1 MWLALIAGVLGC
13 MSACALTYRKMH
25 VFDVVFSAINGGIV
39 YSSSADLNRNPAVPL
54 TCGFVMAFIT
64 SLFHN
69 GQIRKL
75 NNSGVITSLASFS
88 RYIIPAFFCGVLSA
102 ILAAVNLGND
112 ENYVYIFGADRS
124 NLGQGG
130 AQMAGVGISIGI
142 GIFGGLILGLIFKV
156 VNKNSYYDQ
165 FNDA

>member
-1 MWLALIAGVLGC
+1 
-13 MSACALTYRKMH
+13 
-25 VFDVVFSAINGGIV
+25 
-39 YSSSADLNRNPAVPL
+39 
-54 TCGFVMAFIT
+54 MAFIT

-69 GQIRKL
+69 SQIRKL
-75 NNSGVITSLASFS
+75 NSSGVITSLASFS

-112 ENYVYIFGADRS
+112 GNYVYVFGESRS

-130 AQMAGVGISIGI
+130 AQMAGVGIAIGI

-156 VNKNSYYDQ
+156 INKNSYYDQ